1 MANEFGTPIVA
12 TAPGTVEK
20 VQSSSYGYGNYVVIR
35 HKLGFS
41 TLYAHMRSYVVTPG
55 EQVKKNQIIGY
66 MGSTGYSTGVH
77 LHYEVRIANKPV
89 DPWSYLNVD

>member
-1 MANEFGTPIVA
+1 
-12 TAPGTVEK
+12 
-20 VQSSSYGYGNYVVIR
+20 
-35 HKLGFS
+35 
-41 TLYAHMRSYVVTPG
+41 MRSYVVTPG
-55 EQVKKNQIIGY
+55 EHIKKNQIIGY